1 MKTMQGLTSLLFPG
15 RGGGGGGEGGEGG
28 HRGHVAV
35 PALAGLEAEPA
46 LIKPKPPFS
55 AIITEQG

>member
-15 RGGGGGGEGGEGG
+15 SGGGGGGEGGEGG